1 MNEKNKKLLNNT
13 FLFLLGN
20 IGSKFI
26 QFILVPLYTYTLS
39 TAEYGITE
47 IVLTAINFLFPVFSM
62 SIADGFLR
70 FGLSKDYDKDKITSI
85 CIKITMVGSVI
96 SIICTPLLSINST
109 LSTYMIFFLTILNL
123 RMYRDLL
130 SIRLKVLDKNKMYAI
145 DSILYTFSLCISN
158 VIMLIV
164 LKQGINGYFISY
176 IVANIISIIFL
187 MCNSEYKLKSLTE
200 KSDKETTKK
209 LIKYSLPMIIN
220 AIAWWITTA
229 ADKFMLQYMMNDS
242 AVGIY
247 SIATKLPTFVT
258 TFTGVFNQAWIISSV
273 IEFDNDREKKFYSN
287 TFKKYVG
294 LLFLGTTFM
303 ICIIKPFIK
312 VYVSQ
317 EYFEAWTYAPVLL
330 ISATASGIAAFMV
343 GIYAAFMKNINI
355 TVTTVIGGVLN
366 IILNYI
372 LIDKIGIMGA
382 AVATYVSWLIIA
394 IARIID
400 SKKFFDFKIDIKKL
414 IIYNILTIIQAIC
427 IVVLNNW
434 IGEIIAVAIFMII
447 AIKER
452 EIFTEII
459 KIIKSKLLKKEKRK
473 NEQIKEKV

>member
-242 AVGIY
+242 GSY
-247 SIATKLPTFVT
+247 HL
-258 TFTGVFNQAWIISSV
+258 
-273 IEFDNDREKKFYSN
+273 
-287 TFKKYVG
+287 
-294 LLFLGTTFM
+294 
-303 ICIIKPFIK
+303 
-312 VYVSQ
+312 
-317 EYFEAWTYAPVLL
+317 
-330 ISATASGIAAFMV
+330 
-343 GIYAAFMKNINI
+343 
-355 TVTTVIGGVLN
+355 
-366 IILNYI
+366 
-372 LIDKIGIMGA
+372 
-382 AVATYVSWLIIA
+382 
-394 IARIID
+394 
-400 SKKFFDFKIDIKKL
+400 
-414 IIYNILTIIQAIC
+414 
-427 IVVLNNW
+427 
-434 IGEIIAVAIFMII
+434 
-447 AIKER
+447 
-452 EIFTEII
+452 
-459 KIIKSKLLKKEKRK
+459 
-473 NEQIKEKV
+473 

>member
-70 FGLSKDYDKDKITSI
+70 FGLSKDYDKDNITSI

-130 SIRLKVLDKNKMYAI
+130 SMRLKVLDKNKLYAI

-247 SIATKLPTFVT
+247 SIATKVPTFVT

-294 LLFLGTTFM
+294 TTRL
-303 ICIIKPFIK
+303 
-312 VYVSQ
+312 
-317 EYFEAWTYAPVLL
+317 AW
-330 ISATASGIAAFMV
+330 
-343 GIYAAFMKNINI
+343 
-355 TVTTVIGGVLN
+355 
-366 IILNYI
+366 
-372 LIDKIGIMGA
+372 
-382 AVATYVSWLIIA
+382 
-394 IARIID
+394 
-400 SKKFFDFKIDIKKL
+400 
-414 IIYNILTIIQAIC
+414 
-427 IVVLNNW
+427 
-434 IGEIIAVAIFMII
+434 
-447 AIKER
+447 
-452 EIFTEII
+452 
-459 KIIKSKLLKKEKRK
+459 
-473 NEQIKEKV
+473 